1 MAKKTLESAIGFN
14 EIRNRLLFTE
24 IALELAGAD
33 GDKEVAALGA
43 PIGKLHTRWQ
53 DLLSVRH
60 QQERQQIRANA
71 LCKRRNVL
79 LDGVLKTIHNA
90 TLSAAD
96 QQRKATLFTHLFPK
110 PLSTLTKPAL
120 EGQIKV
126 AEAFVERLAKSDAH
140 AALRK
145 LYEKDLRASI
155 ADGVAALKERDAA
168 TATAA
173 ELTRRIDVLWADA
186 NAALQNMD
194 GALKQLAS
202 KRQLGKEW
210 VDSFFPDTTS
220 SRARKPAAAPA
231 TPEKPTPAP
240 AP

>member
-53 DLLSVRH
+53 DLLSMRH
-60 QQERQQIRANA
+60 QQERQQVRANA
-71 LCKRRNVL
+71 LCKRRNLL

-96 QQRKATLFTHLFPK
+96 QQRNATLFTHLFPK

-145 LYEKDLRASI
+145 LYAMPPQGQGREGCSKRLT
-155 ADGVAALKERDAA
+155 AAL
-168 TATAA
+168 
-173 ELTRRIDVLWADA
+173 
-186 NAALQNMD
+186 
-194 GALKQLAS
+194 
-202 KRQLGKEW
+202 
-210 VDSFFPDTTS
+210 F
-220 SRARKPAAAPA
+220 AAPA
-231 TPEKPTPAP
+231 SAQSGRAGALPVLPVVGHPAAPRLRYFAP
-240 AP
+240 APPR